1 MNIGSFHTKSF
12 RRKHI
17 LIFRYRWA
25 KNGSTGPSGRDEK
38 NSHWFPERRDEKKN
52 SHWFPE
58 RLCNMVQLAGPSVI
72 NFDKLLFEFITQ
84 NKQFKVNKTSF
95 LRHI

>member
-1 MNIGSFHTKSF
+1 MALRAPRAVMK
-12 RRKHI
+12 RI
-17 LIFRYRWA
+17 LIGFL
-25 KNGSTGPSGRDEK
+25 S
-38 NSHWFPERRDEKKN
+38 RDEKKN